1 VRISFPALSLDIVR
15 DIALHLKEFFVKS
28 SVTVSMWIML
38 ASVSFVSATE
48 WPQWRGPAGQ
58 GHSTAKDLP
67 LTWSEKENIVWRT
80 EIPGRAWSSPVIDGQ
95 HIWMTTAIEAEAPA
109 AEKAKKMADNFA
121 GQPLNIVG
129 KLSLRAIGVD
139 RVSGKLTHNI
149 ELLTAESP
157 DPVHQ
162 LNSFAS
168 PSPTLEDG
176 RLYAH
181 FGTNGTACLDAK
193 TQKVLWTN
201 RELKLKHENGP
212 GSTPVLWGNLLIVHC
227 DGSDAQSIAA
237 LNKLDGKL
245 AWRTNRSG
253 EMNPEPQ
260 LKKAYGTPLITNVA
274 GREVVISPAADWL
287 YAYEPETGR
296 ELWKLSYGAQGF
308 SIVPR
313 PVVGHGMVFIGTS
326 FMKPEILAVTLE
338 DKPKIAW
345 RFNKQAPTMPSPLLI
360 GDELY
365 IFAEKGVATCLDAK
379 TGQINWTERLGGN
392 FCSSPLFADGRIHI
406 GNREGQTF
414 VLAPGKSYKLLATNQ
429 LEGQIMATP
438 AAVGTDLFVRTDK
451 ALYRIAVKR

>member
-1 VRISFPALSLDIVR
+1 MKRSMA
-15 DIALHLKEFFVKS
+15 
-28 SVTVSMWIML
+28 VSMLVVI
-38 ASVSFVSATE
+38 ASVSWMPAAE

-67 LTWSEKENIVWRT
+67 LTWSETENIVWRT

-95 HIWMTTAIEAEAPA
+95 HIWMTTAVESA
-109 AEKAKKMADNFA
+109 ASILEKAKKLADNFA

-129 KLSLRAIGVD
+129 KLSLRAVCVD
-139 RVSGKLTHNI
+139 RVSGQLIHDI

-181 FGTNGTACLDAK
+181 FGTNGTACLDTK

-227 DGSDAQSIAA
+227 DGSDTQSIAA
-237 LNKLDGKL
+237 LNKLDGKI

-260 LKKAYGTPLITNVA
+260 LKKSYGTPLITSVG

-313 PVVGHGMVFIGTS
+313 PVVGHGMAFIGTS
-326 FMKPEILAVTLE
+326 FMKPEILAVTLD

-345 RFNKQAPTMPSPLLI
+345 RFSKQAPTMPSPLLV

-365 IFAEKGVATCLDAK
+365 LIAEKGVATCLDAK
-379 TGQINWTERLGGN
+379 TGQTHWAERLGGN
-392 FCSSPLFADGRIHI
+392 FCSSPLFADGRILI
-406 GNREGQTF
+406 GNREGQTY
-414 VLAPGKSYKLLATNQ
+414 VIAPGKTYKLLATNQ
-429 LEGQIMATP
+429 LDGQIMATP
-438 AAVGTDLFVRTDK
+438 AAVDTDLFVRTEK
-451 ALYRIAVKR
+451 ALYRIATKK

>member
-1 VRISFPALSLDIVR
+1 
-15 DIALHLKEFFVKS
+15 
-28 SVTVSMWIML
+28 
-38 ASVSFVSATE
+38 
-48 WPQWRGPAGQ
+48 
-58 GHSTAKDLP
+58 
-67 LTWSEKENIVWRT
+67 
-80 EIPGRAWSSPVIDGQ
+80 
-95 HIWMTTAIEAEAPA
+95 MTTAVESA
-109 AEKAKKMADNFA
+109 ASVLEKAKKLADNFA

-129 KLSLRAIGVD
+129 KLSLRAVCVD
-139 RVSGKLTHNI
+139 RVSGQLIHDV

-181 FGTNGTACLDAK
+181 FGTNGTACLDTK
-193 TQKVLWTN
+193 TLKVLWTN

-227 DGSDAQSIAA
+227 DGSDTQSIAA
-237 LNKLDGKL
+237 LNKLDGKI

-260 LKKAYGTPLITNVA
+260 LKKSYGTPLITSVG

-313 PVVGHGMVFIGTS
+313 PVVGHGMAFIGTS
-326 FMKPEILAVTLE
+326 FMKPEILAVTLD

-345 RFNKQAPTMPSPLLI
+345 RFSKQAPTMPSPLLV

-365 IFAEKGVATCLDAK
+365 LIAEKGVATCLDAK
-379 TGQINWTERLGGN
+379 TGQTHWAERLGGN
-392 FCSSPLFADGRIHI
+392 FCSSPLFADGRILI
-406 GNREGQTF
+406 GNREGQTY
-414 VLAPGKSYKLLATNQ
+414 VIAPGKMYKLLATNQ
-429 LEGQIMATP
+429 LDGQIMATP
-438 AAVGTDLFVRTDK
+438 AAVDTDLFVRTEK
-451 ALYRIAVKR
+451 ALYRIATKK

>member
-1 VRISFPALSLDIVR
+1 MKLFVAVALLIMSV
-15 DIALHLKEFFVKS
+15 S
-28 SVTVSMWIML
+28 SV
-38 ASVSFVSATE
+38 SAAD

-58 GHSTAKDLP
+58 GHSTAKGLP

-95 HIWMTTAIEAEAPA
+95 HIWMTTAVESEASVV
-109 AEKAKKMADNFA
+109 EKAKKLADNFA

-129 KLSLRAIGVD
+129 KLSLRAVCVD
-139 RVSGKLTHNI
+139 RVSGKLIHDI

-168 PSPTLEDG
+168 PSPTLDDG

-181 FGTNGTACLDAK
+181 FGTNGTACLDTK
-193 TQKVLWTN
+193 SQKILWTN

-227 DGSDAQSIAA
+227 DGSDTQSIAA
-237 LNKLDGKL
+237 LSKLDGKI
-245 AWRTNRSG
+245 AWRTTRSG

-260 LKKAYGTPLITNVA
+260 LKKSYGTPLITSVG

-313 PVVGHGMVFIGTS
+313 PVVGHGMVFFGTS
-326 FMKPEILAVTLE
+326 FMKPEILAVTLD

-365 IFAEKGVATCLDAK
+365 VIAEKGVATCLDAK
-379 TGQINWTERLGGN
+379 TGQTNWTERLGGN
-392 FCSSPLFADGRIHI
+392 FCSSPLFADGRILV
-406 GNREGQTF
+406 GNREGQTY
-414 VLAPGKSYKLLATNQ
+414 VIAPGKTYKLLATNQ
-429 LEGQIMATP
+429 LDGQIMATP
-438 AAVGTDLFVRTDK
+438 AAVDADLFVRTEK
-451 ALYRIAVKR
+451 ALYRIAAKK

>member
-1 VRISFPALSLDIVR
+1 MKRSMA
-15 DIALHLKEFFVKS
+15 
-28 SVTVSMWIML
+28 VSMLVVI
-38 ASVSFVSATE
+38 ASVSLVPAAE

-67 LTWSEKENIVWRT
+67 LTWSETENIVWRT

-95 HIWMTTAIEAEAPA
+95 HIWMTTAVESA
-109 AEKAKKMADNFA
+109 ASILEKAKKLADNFA

-129 KLSLRAIGVD
+129 KLSLRAVCVD
-139 RVSGKLTHNI
+139 RVSGQLIHDI

-181 FGTNGTACLDAK
+181 FGTNGTACLDTK
-193 TQKVLWTN
+193 TLKVLWTN

-227 DGSDAQSIAA
+227 DGSDTQSIAA
-237 LNKLDGKL
+237 LNKLDGKI

-260 LKKAYGTPLITNVA
+260 LKKSYGTPLITSIG

-313 PVVGHGMVFIGTS
+313 PVVGHGMAFIGTS
-326 FMKPEILAVTLE
+326 FMKPEILAVTLD

-345 RFNKQAPTMPSPLLI
+345 RFSKQAPTMPSPLLV
-360 GDELY
+360 GGELY
-365 IFAEKGVATCLDAK
+365 LIAEKGVATCLDAK
-379 TGQINWTERLGGN
+379 TGQTNWAERLGGN
-392 FCSSPLFADGRIHI
+392 FCSSPLFADGRILI
-406 GNREGQTF
+406 GNREGQTY
-414 VLAPGKSYKLLATNQ
+414 VIAPGKTYKLLATNQ
-429 LEGQIMATP
+429 LDGQIMATP
-438 AAVGTDLFVRTDK
+438 AAVDTDLFVRTEK
-451 ALYRIAVKR
+451 ALYRIAAKK

>member
-1 VRISFPALSLDIVR
+1 MKLFVALSFLILSV
-15 DIALHLKEFFVKS
+15 S
-28 SVTVSMWIML
+28 SV
-38 ASVSFVSATE
+38 SAAE

-67 LTWSEKENIVWRT
+67 LTWSETENIVWRT
-80 EIPGRAWSSPVIDGQ
+80 AIPGRAWSSPVIDGQ
-95 HIWMTTAIEAEAPA
+95 HIWMTTAVESEAPG
-109 AEKAKKMADNFA
+109 AEKAKKLADNFA

-129 KLSLRAIGVD
+129 KLSLRAVAVD
-139 RVSGKLTHNI
+139 RASGKVIHDI

-181 FGTNGTACLDAK
+181 FGTNGTACLDTK
-193 TQKVLWTN
+193 SQKVLWTN

-227 DGSDAQSIAA
+227 DGSDTQSIAA
-237 LNKLDGKL
+237 FNKLDGKI

-260 LKKAYGTPLITNVA
+260 LKKAYGTPLITKVG

-296 ELWKLSYGAQGF
+296 ELWKVSYGAQGF

-313 PVVGHGMVFIGTS
+313 PVVGHGMVFFGTS
-326 FMKPEILAVTLE
+326 FMKPEILAVTLD

-365 IFAEKGVATCLDAK
+365 VIAEKGVATCLDAK
-379 TGQINWTERLGGN
+379 TGQTNWTERLGGN
-392 FCSSPLFADGRIHI
+392 FCSSPLFADGRILI
-406 GNREGQTF
+406 GNREGQTY
-414 VLAPGKSYKLLATNQ
+414 VIAPGKAYKLLATNQ

-438 AAVGTDLFVRTDK
+438 AAVDSDLFVRTEK
-451 ALYRIAVKR
+451 ALYRIAAKK

>member
-1 VRISFPALSLDIVR
+1 MKLALSLLVVIVS
-15 DIALHLKEFFVKS
+15 VS
-28 SVTVSMWIML
+28 SV
-38 ASVSFVSATE
+38 SAAD

-58 GHSTAKDLP
+58 GHSTAKGLP
-67 LTWSEKENIVWRT
+67 LTWSETENIVWRT
-80 EIPGRAWSSPVIDGQ
+80 AIPGRAWSSPVIDGQ
-95 HIWMTTAIEAEAPA
+95 HIWMTTAVESEASPI
-109 AEKAKKMADNFA
+109 EKAKKLADNFA

-129 KLSLRAIGVD
+129 KLSLRAVAVN
-139 RVSGKLTHNI
+139 RESGKLIHDI

-168 PSPTLEDG
+168 PSPTLEEG

-181 FGTNGTACLDAK
+181 FGTNGTACLDTK

-227 DGSDAQSIAA
+227 DGSDTQSIAA
-237 LNKLDGKL
+237 LNKLDGKI

-260 LKKAYGTPLITNVA
+260 LKKSYGTPLITKVG

-313 PVVGHGMVFIGTS
+313 PVVGHGMVFFGTS
-326 FMKPEILAVTLE
+326 FMKPEILAVTLD

-365 IFAEKGVATCLDAK
+365 VVAEKGVATCLDAK
-379 TGQINWTERLGGN
+379 TGQTNWTERLGGN
-392 FCSSPLFADGRIHI
+392 FCSSPLFADGKILV
-406 GNREGQTF
+406 GNREGQTY
-414 VLAPGKSYKLLATNQ
+414 VIAPGKTYKLLATNQ

-438 AAVGTDLFVRTDK
+438 AAVDADLFVRTDK
-451 ALYRIAVKR
+451 ALYRIAAKK